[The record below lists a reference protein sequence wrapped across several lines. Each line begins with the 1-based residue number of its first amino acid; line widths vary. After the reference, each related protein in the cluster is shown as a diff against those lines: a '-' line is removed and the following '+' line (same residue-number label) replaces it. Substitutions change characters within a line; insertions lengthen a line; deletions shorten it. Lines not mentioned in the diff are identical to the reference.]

1 MSKLDLYGFDT
12 GIGKSKSPH
21 TEQMENG
28 IYLRQLNPDDLTPTA
43 VLHQKAFRDSAL
55 SKLGLEP
62 IRRYYAW
69 QFIGP
74 HTCYAVGAYD
84 EQDNLVGF
92 CFGGIFRGS
101 LTGFLAANK
110 RFLIQWVLTHPWLI
124 ISPLVIDRINMAFRL
139 FAGKR
144 APMPTTYLS
153 KFPHFGILSIA
164 TDPEKQ
170 GLGIGKLIMND
181 VEREALARGFTRMQ
195 LTVHPTNTQAVAFY
209 ERCGWEHVNDDAGV
223 WQGRMIKVI
232 A

>member
-1 MSKLDLYGFDT
+1 
-12 GIGKSKSPH
+12 
-21 TEQMENG
+21 MENS
-28 IYLRQLNPDDLTPTA
+28 ICLRQLTSDDLRATA
-43 VLHQKAFRDSAL
+43 ILHQKAFGDSAL

-69 QFIGP
+69 QFTGP
-74 HTCYAVGAYD
+74 HSCYAVGAYD
-84 EQDNLVGF
+84 EHGALVGF
-92 CFGGIFRGS
+92 CFAGIFRGS

-110 RFLIQWVLTHPWLI
+110 RFLIRWVLTHPWLI
-124 ISPLVIDRINMAFRL
+124 VSPLVIDRIRMAFRL

-144 APMPTTYLS
+144 APVPISYIS
-153 KFPHFGILSIA
+153 KYPHFGILSIA

-181 VEREALARGFTRMQ
+181 VEREALARGYTRMQ
-195 LTVHPTNTQAVAFY
+195 LTVHPTNLQAVGFY
-209 ERCGWEHVNDDAGV
+209 ERCGWERVNDDVGE